1 MFMAAKGSTE
11 ETVTGNRLSRR
22 IPVQGRSQRTVEDIL
37 EAASR
42 LLVTTNVREITTN
55 SIAAEAGLS
64 IGALYR
70 FFPDKQSI
78 IDAIAIKHIE
88 EFQRSA
94 LVVLLHLGSF
104 SGPEFVSGLIDHFV
118 AFLEVR
124 PDFRAV
130 AFGGHISKT
139 TRESHSLPDSAG
151 VNVLKKFMLKALH
164 VKDRSSLDMK
174 LKMAAETGERLIE
187 FAFSQTSPKERAK
200 VIAELKIML
209 SSYLFQ

>member
-1 MFMAAKGSTE
+1 MPTKGSSE
-11 ETVTGNRLSRR
+11 ETMAMKRLSRR
-22 IPVQGRSQRTVEDIL
+22 VPVQGRSQRTVEDIL
-37 EAASR
+37 EATSR
-42 LLVTTNVREITTN
+42 LLVSTGAKDITTN
-55 SIAAEAGLS
+55 GIAAEAGLS
-64 IGALYR
+64 VGALYR

-124 PDFRAV
+124 PDFRAI
-130 AFGGHISKT
+130 AFGGHISKA
-139 TRESHSLPDSAG
+139 TRDSHSLPDSAG

-164 VKDRSSLDMK
+164 VNDRASLDMK

-187 FAFSQTSPKERAK
+187 FAFSQTSTKERAR
-200 VIAELKIML
+200 VISELKLML
-209 SSYLFQ
+209 SSYLFK